1 MADDRNIIIKK
12 ADKGS
17 CIVIWGRNDYLT
29 EAEKQ
34 LGDIKIFYQEL
45 SNSENILSKL
55 AEMSNKM
62 FSILQERGSITEKQ
76 LRGVILQK
84 NNLNIFPI
92 NIEKPQTLVNFI
104 SFPKFIKD
112 CIMSQDN
119 LLFQIAV
126 HPQKNAWNF

>member
-1 MADDRNIIIKK
+1 MTDDRNIIIKK
-12 ADKGS
+12 SDKGS

-34 LGDIKIFYQEL
+34 LGDKKFYQEL
-45 SNSENILSKL
+45 SNSENNLSKL

-62 FSILQERGSITEKQ
+62 FSILQKRDYITEKQ